1 MTMPVVVTR
10 PEPGNAATVARARAL
25 GLDAEA
31 MPLFAAR
38 SLAWRAPDA
47 GDYDVLLLTS
57 AQAVRLAGDELAR
70 LASLPVHAVGLATA
84 AAAAAAAAGLTVA
97 VTGNSDAQALVDAM
111 TASEKPRILWLCGRD
126 RSDLDAKGARL
137 VALPCY
143 AVEPV
148 DPPAAWA
155 RIVDGPAIFLAHS
168 ARGAARIAALTEGR
182 RGALSLVAI
191 STAVAKAAGE
201 GWASVTVTQTP
212 DDAAMVTAAYALCQ
226 KAQK

>member
-1 MTMPVVVTR
+1 MTMSVVVTR

-57 AQAVRLAGDELAR
+57 AQAVRLAGDELAS

-84 AAAAAAAAGLTVA
+84 AAAAAAGLRVAA
-97 VTGNSDAQALVDAM
+97 TGNSDAQAMVDAV
-111 TASEKPRILWLCGRD
+111 TASEKNRILWLCGRD

-148 DPPAAWA
+148 DPPAGWS

-168 ARGAARIAALTEGR
+168 ARGAARIAALTAGR
-182 RGALSLVAI
+182 RGTLSLVAI
-191 STAVAKAAGE
+191 SPAVAKAAGE